1 MLAPCFIFLDQYFEP
16 DVLKATLASDGV
28 IGAMGSPFSQ
38 ASSFILMHN
47 VMGDI
52 NGKKK
57 WYYLKVDMG
66 AISQYLEKLAL
77 QRGLNIRVNSS
88 VDEIIT
94 SGRSNI
100 RGVRLSDGTVIEAS
114 VVISNTTHQ
123 VRFKKMI
130 KDQSVIPN

>member
-1 MLAPCFIFLDQYFEP
+1 MLAPCSILLYQYFEP

-38 ASSFILMHN
+38 ASSYILMHH

-52 NGKKK
+52 NGKNN
-57 WYYLKVDMG
+57 WYYVKSGMG
-66 AISQYLEKLAL
+66 AISQYIEKLAL
-77 QRGLNIRVNSS
+77 QRGVDIRVNSS

-100 RGVRLSDGTVIEAS
+100 RGVRLADGTVIEAP

-123 VRFKKMI
+123 GRFKKMI